1 MICAYATD
9 LKQRHGAFAFWL
21 YLLGLLAFSGA
32 LTALDSDSEVAKL
45 AYCLIHLAL
54 IMLAAFLRRVTF
66 VVFGAIGIG
75 VYLVHL
81 ARKVFRDDLLFPLA
95 LAVLGATIIAG
106 ALFAYRRRAALA
118 AWVDRQIP
126 ESLKRF
132 RPPA

>member
-9 LKQRHGAFAFWL
+9 LKQRGAFAFWL
-21 YLLGLLAFSGA
+21 YLLGLLAFSGG

-54 IMLAAFLRRVTF
+54 I
-66 VVFGAIGIG
+66 
-75 VYLVHL
+75 
-81 ARKVFRDDLLFPLA
+81 
-95 LAVLGATIIAG
+95 
-106 ALFAYRRRAALA
+106 ALA

-132 RPPA
+132 RPPT